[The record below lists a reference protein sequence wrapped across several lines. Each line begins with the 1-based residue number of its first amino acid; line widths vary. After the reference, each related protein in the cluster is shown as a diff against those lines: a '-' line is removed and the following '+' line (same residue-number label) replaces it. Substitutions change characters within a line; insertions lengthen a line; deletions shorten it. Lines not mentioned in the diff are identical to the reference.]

1 MLSFA
6 FALLL
11 AQPSA
16 PTAKCVSRVRLEERV
31 IDGKRSLLL
40 FNRSKIGI
48 VGYVVTLPNNPANIF
63 SGKFGDPSQLA
74 PNSFVKLGVLA
85 DDQSPSSAG
94 IDYLRF
100 RDGSTCGP
108 MATKDAK
115 DLFSA
120 QSAR

>member
-16 PTAKCVSRVRLEERV
+16 PATNCASRVRLEERV

-40 FNRSKIGI
+40 FNRSEIGI
-48 VGYVVTLPNNPANIF
+48 VGYVVNLPSNPATIF

-74 PNSFVKLGVLA
+74 PNSFVKLGVLSNE
-85 DDQSPSSAG
+85 QSPSSAG
-94 IDYLRF
+94 VDYLRF
-100 RDGSTCGP
+100 RDGSTCGQ

-120 QSAR
+120 QSSR